1 MDGITIIS
9 DNLQLEDVNVN
20 NYRSATES
28 TVRQQVERQILTEIK
43 QGNYIVTTEKPT
55 IVSALWAIPKPDST
69 YIRLIHD
76 CSGPDLTSLNSNAN
90 CEHYSY
96 DTVDKVTAN
105 IKQGAFMAKID
116 LKSAYRHV
124 PFHPSNYKTTGLKW
138 QFHDDNTFTYLYDT
152 KLPFGAKR
160 SPENFHCLTQSITRM
175 MSRRGF
181 FVVTYLDDFL
191 IITDTK
197 HDLLDSILGTH
208 NIT

>member
-1 MDGITIIS
+1 
-9 DNLQLEDVNVN
+9 
-20 NYRSATES
+20 
-28 TVRQQVERQILTEIK
+28 
-43 QGNYIVTTEKPT
+43 
-55 IVSALWAIPKPDST
+55 
-69 YIRLIHD
+69 
-76 CSGPDLTSLNSNAN
+76 
-90 CEHYSY
+90 
-96 DTVDKVTAN
+96 
-105 IKQGAFMAKID
+105 MAKID

-191 IITDTK
+191 IIADTK